1 MICRCPTAHGMPPS
15 AWRCRG
21 AATCWWRWRRAKAR
35 RPEFSASRWTSL
47 HRATWRAGW
56 RPRWMG
62 IEACLTSP
70 RKRLSDSH
78 ILKPQRG
85 AIFDAL
91 EVVETLAHDS
101 RAWLSVVSGPPAETT
116 NDPGRKGERT
126 SGVRVFLPFCLA
138 FELRRYGFED
148 RLVGWIEGIG
158 EALAGGTV
166 ASFNELHYSDGGY
179 GSGGDELDH
188 DLRIANVGRL
198 DIEAC
203 SLERVEELF
212 NRPAHP
218 IEINDPARLA
228 KVCDRMRRQEPPVD
242 RFAILGRRRLADIDH
257 GQGDRGR

>member
-1 MICRCPTAHGMPPS
+1 MS
-15 AWRCRG
+15 LE
-21 AATCWWRWRRAKAR
+21 AART
-35 RPEFSASRWTSL
+35 
-47 HRATWRAGW
+47 
-56 RPRWMG
+56 
-62 IEACLTSP
+62 TSP
-70 RKRLSDSH
+70 SPRLRLSDSH

-188 DLRIANVGRL
+188 DLRIANV
-198 DIEAC
+198 
-203 SLERVEELF
+203 
-212 NRPAHP
+212 
-218 IEINDPARLA
+218 
-228 KVCDRMRRQEPPVD
+228 CDRMRRQEPPVD

>member
-1 MICRCPTAHGMPPS
+1 MPTRPAIRSRVSTSSRCAIISTPSAAPAAGTATRRRRRCRQAWWMRPPS
-15 AWRCRG
+15 VISKPF
-21 AATCWWRWRRAKAR
+21 AASPA
-35 RPEFSASRWTSL
+35 P
-47 HRATWRAGW
+47 TW
-56 RPRWMG
+56 
-62 IEACLTSP
+62 ACPSP
-70 RKRLSDSH
+70 RLRLSDSH

-126 SGVRVFLPFCLA
+126 SGVRVFLPSCLA